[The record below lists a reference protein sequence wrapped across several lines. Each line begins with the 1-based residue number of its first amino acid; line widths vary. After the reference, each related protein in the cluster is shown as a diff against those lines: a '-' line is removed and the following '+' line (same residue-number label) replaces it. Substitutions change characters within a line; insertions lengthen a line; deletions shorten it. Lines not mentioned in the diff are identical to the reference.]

1 MHCDHVCATGVIRET
16 LSNACGLKLLT
27 VLDAYISEALRVSIG
42 LGTGPEARW
51 SRDLTIGAVSLWSRL
66 VARKLTLL
74 GQRKVVLQCARRDGR
89 ATLGRR
95 RSMDKKRRLFP
106 AARTAPVRLLP
117 GDNRLSLTRNCGK
130 NRADYKSLSHTTNL

>member
-1 MHCDHVCATGVIRET
+1 MVPGPNHWRS
-16 LSNACGLKLLT
+16 LSQEPSGHQEI
-27 VLDAYISEALRVSIG
+27 D
-42 LGTGPEARW
+42 W
-51 SRDLTIGAVSLWSRL
+51 
-66 VARKLTLL
+66 LL